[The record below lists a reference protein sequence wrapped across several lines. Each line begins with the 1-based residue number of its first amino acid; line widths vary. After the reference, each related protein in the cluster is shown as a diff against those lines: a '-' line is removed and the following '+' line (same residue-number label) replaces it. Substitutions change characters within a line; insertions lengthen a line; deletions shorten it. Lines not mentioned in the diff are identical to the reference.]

1 MKQNTYRINGREEFM
16 NWAGE
21 IKNSEDYLNAKEVLF
36 KVLTSQLLDE
46 EIKDLYYQMKNLFP
60 EAKVAGVSMTN
71 FVGKKL
77 NQNLGGSPVWAKK
90 LNDMIDN
97 YAVISCCYFDSA
109 DIEVIEVDS
118 SEVDNLIATA
128 MELNSHLKN
137 IPDLKGVEVLEAGGK
152 ERIALFLEWLSKGLE
167 DIPFFGA
174 EAGSTDLPTQVDKN
188 TCQFHNVVVSMHPE
202 KFNVTTPYVAGSKV
216 HKAGVILV
224 LYSGKDLHMKAE
236 YNFGWKPLGKEMRIT
251 ETLGINGVSKI
262 DNVPAIEI
270 YKKYLNIE
278 PNKFLIFN
286 VFDFPFVVNRGG
298 IDAARVAAIY
308 DESGR
313 LYMTG
318 DVKQGEKIRLSYG
331 NPEEILKQT
340 WESSER
346 MRKFEPQGIFTYVCG
361 ARTVFLGSDSKRE
374 LKDFIRIVPN
384 TVYCFGGGEIYKHHG
399 KGGQLATALVAVGI
413 REGEG
418 CSCFEKMRPQY
429 EHVAHLQT
437 APLSK
442 RLAAFLEATTND
454 LKESKEKFK
463 EAALAAE
470 SASKAKTQF
479 LSNMSHEIRTPINAI
494 LGMNE
499 MILREASDKNI
510 LEYAENIRTAGNTLL
525 GLVNDILDFSK
536 IEAGKM
542 EIIDVEYSL
551 SSLLND
557 LVNMIQGRAAKKGLT
572 FHINAAYDLPS
583 ELFGDEIRIKQVVT
597 NILTNAVKYTEHGS
611 VTLTV
616 NSTKISEDKIK
627 MFFSVKDTGIGIKQE
642 DISKLFSAFE
652 RIEEKRN
659 RAVEGTGLGMNI
671 TQRLLNMMGSSL
683 NVTSVYGEGSEFSF
697 EIEQKV
703 LNDHPLGDFEESF
716 RHSLSQHK
724 KYREKFIAPDAK
736 ILVVDDTVM
745 NLTVVKGLLKQTKV
759 QIDTAESGYECLN
772 IVSKKHYD
780 LIFLDHRMPGIDGIE
795 TLERMKKMHNNLNQD
810 TPVISLTANAI
821 SGARKQYIDA
831 GFQDYLTKPIDST
844 KLEQMMIDYLPT
856 DKVKIIGEDEQ
867 TAIEDNETALPDW
880 LSNVE
885 GLNTAD
891 GIEHCG
897 SVDLYLD
904 ALTVFAQ
911 SVTSGVAEIT
921 NFYKAADW
929 KNYTT
934 KVHALKSSAR
944 VVGANELSE
953 RARRLETAGINGY
966 INEITDSTDGLLE
979 LYISFAAK
987 LAPLLKNDD
996 DDSNKPLID
1005 EDQLSEAYEALREF
1019 SASFDYDS
1027 VMFVIQSVEEYR
1039 LPDDEKDKFS
1049 QIKSAASKPDWE
1061 TLSKLVA

>member
-1 MKQNTYRINGREEFM
+1 MKQFTYRLESREEFLK
-16 NWAGE
+16 WAE
-21 IKNSEDYLNAKEVLF
+21 DLRKTEDYRTAKNILI
-36 KVLTSQLLDE
+36 KVLTSQFPDE
-46 EIKDLYYQMKNLFP
+46 DVRDMYAEVKKIFP
-60 EAKVAGVSMTN
+60 EAKSVGVSMTN
-71 FVGKKL
+71 FVGRKL
-77 NQNLGGSPVWAKK
+77 QQGVGGTPVWAKK
-90 LNDMIDN
+90 ISEMLEN
-97 YAVISCCYFDSA
+97 YAVFSVCYFDSS
-109 DIEVIEVDS
+109 DIQLLEIDS
-118 SEVDNLIATA
+118 AEIGNYIDAARDLNERLKKIPNLKA
-128 MELNSHLKN
+128 
-137 IPDLKGVEVLEAGGK
+137 VEILSAGGQ
-152 ERIALFLEWLSKGLE
+152 ERVAPFLDILTVGLE
-167 DIPFFGA
+167 EVPFFGA
-174 EAGSTDLPTQVDKN
+174 EAGSVDKP
-188 TCQFHNVVVSMHPE
+188 TVSQDEDHHFHNMLTSMHGRGMA
-202 KFNVTTPYVAGSKV
+202 KYVFGDDYHTHGA
-216 HKAGVILV
+216 V
-224 LYSGKDLHMKAE
+224 LIAYSGAELHVKAE

-262 DNVPAIEI
+262 DGIPAAEI
-270 YKKYLNIE
+270 YKKYLNVE
-278 PNKFLIFN
+278 LNKFLIFN

-298 IDAARVAAIY
+298 VAASRVAVIY
-308 DESGR
+308 DEFGR

-331 NPEEILKQT
+331 NPEEILHET
-340 WESSER
+340 WNSSER
-346 MRKFEPQGIFTYVCG
+346 MRQFDPEGIFAYVCG
-361 ARTVFLGSDSKRE
+361 ARTVFLGADSKRE
-374 LKDFIRIVPN
+374 MNDFLRIVPEA
-384 TVYCFGGGEIYKHHG
+384 VYCFGGGEIYKHHG
-399 KGGQLATALVAVGI
+399 KGGQLATALIAVG
-413 REGEG
+413 
-418 CSCFEKMRPQY
+418 MRPQI
-429 EHVAHLQT
+429 EQAPHTPT

-499 MILREASDKNI
+499 MILREAVAPNI

-542 EIIDVEYSL
+542 EIINVEYSL

-557 LVNMIQGRAAKKGLT
+557 
-572 FHINAAYDLPS
+572 S
-583 ELFGDEIRIKQVVT
+583 ELFGDEIRIKQIVT
-597 NILTNAVKYTEHGS
+597 NILTNAVKYTEHGG

-616 NSTKISEDKIK
+616 NGTRLSDDKIK
-627 MFFSVKDTGIGIKQE
+627 IFFSVKDTGIGIKPE
-642 DISKLFSAFE
+642 DISKLYSAFE

-671 TQRLLNMMGSSL
+671 TQRLLNMMGTSL
-683 NVTSVYGEGSEFSF
+683 NVSSVYGEGSEFSF
-697 EIEQKV
+697 ELEQKI

-716 RHSLSQHK
+716 RHSINQHK

-772 IVSKKHYD
+772 IVTKKHYD

-795 TLERMKKMHNNLNQD
+795 TLQRMKAHPHNLNQE

-831 GFQDYLTKPIDST
+831 GFQDYLTKPIDSVR
-844 KLEQMMIDYLPT
+844 LEQMMIEYLPE
-856 DKVKIIGEDEQ
+856 DKVKIIGEEDSVVV
-867 TAIEDNETALPDW
+867 EDNEIALPEW
-880 LSNVE
+880 LKSVE

-891 GIEHCG
+891 GVEHCG

-911 SVTSGVAEIT
+911 SVTSGAKEIA
-921 NFYKAADW
+921 NFYKVEDW
-929 KNYTT
+929 QNYTT

-966 INEITDSTDGLLE
+966 INEICESTDGLLE
-979 LYISFAAK
+979 LYISFADK
-987 LAPLLKNDD
+987 LAPLLKVEEE
-996 DDSNKPLID
+996 DSSKPLID
-1005 EDQLSEAYEALREF
+1005 EDKLNEAYEALREF

-1039 LPDDEKDKFS
+1039 LPDAEKDKFS
-1049 QIKSAASKPDWE
+1049 QIKVAASKPDWE
-1061 TLSKLVA
+1061 TLAKLVA